1 MLSYILCF
9 LAALLVHELGHCVAA
24 FGCNVTVSEFGFGWG
39 RKLCSLRIRGV
50 EFIIRVLPVGAY
62 IRLNLDELQER
73 PVDQQ
78 VTVLLA
84 GIIANL
90 VAGVVTGGTHFS
102 LMNYLL
108 AATNIL
114 PLYQQDGWKCGMVIL
129 RGSMRRKSPLIDWT
143 FTIVGSALSLALIAA
158 QILTSQFR

>member
-1 MLSYILCF
+1 M
-9 LAALLVHELGHCVAA
+9 
-24 FGCNVTVSEFGFGWG
+24 SEFGFGWG

-50 EFIIRVLPVGAY
+50 DFIIRALPVGAY

-102 LMNYLL
+102 LMNYVL

>member
-9 LAALLVHELGHCVAA
+9 LAALLIHELGHCVAA
-24 FGCNVTVSEFGFGWG
+24 FGCNVSVSEFGFGWG
-39 RKLCSLRIRGV
+39 RRLFGLRIRGV
-50 EFIIRVLPVGAY
+50 DFVIRVLPAGAY
-62 IRLNLDELQER
+62 VRLNLDELQR
-73 PVDQQ
+73 RSLGQQ
-78 VTVLLA
+78 VLVLLA

-90 VAGVVTGGTHFS
+90 VAGVVTGGTHFG

-129 RGSMRRKSPLIDWT
+129 RGSTRRKSSLIDWT
-143 FTIVGSALSLALIAA
+143 FTIAGSAMSLALIAA
-158 QILTSQFR
+158 QVLIRRS

>member
-39 RKLCSLRIRGV
+39 RRLFGLRIRGV
-50 EFIIRVLPVGAY
+50 DFVIRVLPVGAY

-158 QILTSQFR
+158 QVLIRRS

>member
-50 EFIIRVLPVGAY
+50 DFIIRVLPVGAY

-158 QILTSQFR
+158 QILTIQFR

>member
-1 MLSYILCF
+1 MLAYILCF
-9 LAALLVHELGHCVAA
+9 LIALFVHELGHCVAA
-24 FGCNVTVSEFGFGWG
+24 IGCNVTVSEFGFGWG

-50 EFIIRVLPVGAY
+50 DFVIRVLPVGAY
-62 IRLNLDELQER
+62 IRLNLDELQRR

-78 VTVLLA
+78 IVVLLA
-84 GIIANL
+84 GIITNL

-114 PLYQQDGWKCGMVIL
+114 PLYQQDGWKCGMIIL
-129 RGSMRRKSPLIDWT
+129 RGTRRRKSPLIDWT
-143 FTIVGSALSLALIAA
+143 FTIAGSALSLALIAA
-158 QILTSQFR
+158 QILTRGFR

>member
-9 LAALLVHELGHCVAA
+9 LIALLVHELGHCIAA
-24 FGCNVTVSEFGFGWG
+24 LGCNVTVSEFGFGWG
-39 RKLCSLRIRGV
+39 RKLCGLRIRGV
-50 EFIIRVLPVGAY
+50 DFVIRVLPVGAY
-62 IRLNLDELQER
+62 IRLNLDELQRR

-78 VTVLLA
+78 IVVLLA
-84 GIIANL
+84 GIITNL

-114 PLYQQDGWKCGMVIL
+114 PLYQQDGWKCGMIIL
-129 RGSMRRKSPLIDWT
+129 RSTRRRKSPLIDWT
-143 FTIVGSALSLALIAA
+143 FTIAGSALSLALIAA
-158 QILTSQFR
+158 QILTRGFR

>member
-1 MLSYILCF
+1 MLSYVLCF

-24 FGCNVTVSEFGFGWG
+24 FACNVTVSEFGFGWG
-39 RKLCSLRIRGV
+39 RILCSTRIRGV
-50 EFIIRVLPVGAY
+50 DFIIRVLPAGAY
-62 IRLNLDELQER
+62 VRLNLDELQRR

-78 VTVLLA
+78 ILVLLA

-90 VAGVVTGGTHFS
+90 FAGVVTGGTHFS

-114 PLYQQDGWKCGMVIL
+114 PLYQQDGWKCGMIIL
-129 RGSMRRKSPLIDWT
+129 RGTMRRKSPLIDWI
-143 FTIVGSALSLALIAA
+143 FTIAGSALSLALIAA
-158 QILTSQFR
+158 QLLTSRFR

>member
-50 EFIIRVLPVGAY
+50 DFIIRVLPVGAY

-114 PLYQQDGWKCGMVIL
+114 PLYQQDGWKCGLVIL

-158 QILTSQFR
+158 QILTIQFR

>member
-50 EFIIRVLPVGAY
+50 DFIIRVLPVGAY
-62 IRLNLDELQER
+62 VRLNLDELQER

>member
-9 LAALLVHELGHCVAA
+9 LAALLVHELGHCIAA

-50 EFIIRVLPVGAY
+50 DFIIRVLPVGAY

-158 QILTSQFR
+158 QILTIQFR

>member
-9 LAALLVHELGHCVAA
+9 LVALLIHELGHCIAA

-39 RKLCSLRIRGV
+39 RRLCSLHIRGV
-50 EFIIRVLPVGAY
+50 DFVIRVLPAGAY
-62 IRLNLDELQER
+62 VRLNLDELR
-73 PVDQQ
+73 RRSLGQQ
-78 VTVLLA
+78 VLVLLA

-90 VAGVVTGGTHFS
+90 VAGIVTGGTHFS

-114 PLYQQDGWKCGMVIL
+114 PLYQQDGWKCGIVIL
-129 RGSMRRKSPLIDWT
+129 RATMRRKSPLIDWT
-143 FTIVGSALSLALIAA
+143 FTIAGSALSLALIAA
-158 QILTSQFR
+158 QFLTRGLW

>member
-9 LAALLVHELGHCVAA
+9 LIALLVHELGHCVAA
-24 FGCNVTVSEFGFGWG
+24 FGCNVTVSEFGLGWG
-39 RKLCSLRIRGV
+39 RKLWSFRIREV
-50 EFIIRVLPVGAY
+50 DFVIRVLPVGAY
-62 IRLNLDELQER
+62 IRLNLDELQRR

-78 VTVLLA
+78 IVVLLA
-84 GIIANL
+84 GIITNL

-114 PLYQQDGWKCGMVIL
+114 PLYQQDGWKCGMIIL
-129 RGSMRRKSPLIDWT
+129 RATMRRKSPLIDWT
-143 FTIVGSALSLALIAA
+143 FTIAGSALSLALIAA
-158 QILTSQFR
+158 QILIRGFR

>member
-9 LAALLVHELGHCVAA
+9 LIALLVHELGHCLAA
-24 FGCNVTVSEFGFGWG
+24 IACNVTVSEFGFGWG

-50 EFIIRVLPVGAY
+50 DFVIRVLPVGAY
-62 IRLNLDELQER
+62 VRLNLDELRRR

-78 VTVLLA
+78 VLVLLA
-84 GIIANL
+84 GIMANL

-114 PLYQQDGWKCGMVIL
+114 PLYQQDGWKCGMVFL
-129 RGSMRRKSPLIDWT
+129 RGTMRRKSPLIDWS
-143 FTIVGSALSLALIAA
+143 FTIAGSALSLALIAA
-158 QILTSQFR
+158 QILTGQFR

>member
-9 LAALLVHELGHCVAA
+9 LIALLVHELGHCIAA
-24 FGCNVTVSEFGFGWG
+24 LGCNVTVSEFGFGWG
-39 RKLCSLRIRGV
+39 RKLCGLRIRGV
-50 EFIIRVLPVGAY
+50 DFVIRVLPVGAY
-62 IRLNLDELQER
+62 IRLNLDELQRR

-78 VTVLLA
+78 IVVLLA
-84 GIIANL
+84 GIITNL

-114 PLYQQDGWKCGMVIL
+114 PLYQQDGWKCGMIIL
-129 RGSMRRKSPLIDWT
+129 RGTMRRKSPLIDWT
-143 FTIVGSALSLALIAA
+143 FTIAGSALSLALIAA
-158 QILTSQFR
+158 HLLTSRFR

>member
-50 EFIIRVLPVGAY
+50 DFIIRVLPVGAY
-62 IRLNLDELQER
+62 VRLNLDELQER

-114 PLYQQDGWKCGMVIL
+114 PLYQQDGWKCGMIIL

-158 QILTSQFR
+158 QVLTSQFR

>member
-9 LAALLVHELGHCVAA
+9 LIALLVHELGHCIAA
-24 FGCNVTVSEFGFGWG
+24 LGCNVTVSEFGFGWG

-50 EFIIRVLPVGAY
+50 DFVIRVLPVGAY
-62 IRLNLDELQER
+62 IRLNLDELQRR

-78 VTVLLA
+78 IVVLLA
-84 GIIANL
+84 GIITNL

-114 PLYQQDGWKCGMVIL
+114 PLYQQDGWKCGMIIL
-129 RGSMRRKSPLIDWT
+129 RGSRRRKSPLIDWT
-143 FTIVGSALSLALIAA
+143 FTIAGSALSLALIAA
-158 QILTSQFR
+158 QILTRGFR

>member
-9 LAALLVHELGHCVAA
+9 LVALLIHELGHCIAA

-39 RKLCSLRIRGV
+39 RRLCSLHIRGV
-50 EFIIRVLPVGAY
+50 DFVIRVWPAGAY
-62 IRLNLDELQER
+62 IRLNLDELR
-73 PVDQQ
+73 RRSLGQQ
-78 VTVLLA
+78 VLVLLA

-90 VAGVVTGGTHFS
+90 VAGIVTGGTHFS

-114 PLYQQDGWKCGMVIL
+114 PLYQQDGWKCGIVIL
-129 RGSMRRKSPLIDWT
+129 RATMRRKSPLIDWT
-143 FTIVGSALSLALIAA
+143 FTIAGSALSLALIAA
-158 QILTSQFR
+158 QFLTRELW

>member
-1 MLSYILCF
+1 MRSYILCF

-50 EFIIRVLPVGAY
+50 DFIIRVLPVGAY
-62 IRLNLDELQER
+62 VRLNLDELQER

-114 PLYQQDGWKCGMVIL
+114 PLYQQDGWKCGMIIL

-158 QILTSQFR
+158 QVLTSQFR

>member
-62 IRLNLDELQER
+62 VRLNLDELQER